1 MKLFTLDYVNI
12 YYDEKK
18 RLIEYRWKKNTENMD
33 AQEYKN
39 TVENIIKI
47 VKTFEPK
54 YIIGVLSDQKFTL
67 SEDLMEWVNKNALER
82 ILEAGVEK
90 YAFINS
96 QNFIIKN
103 LYSSFIAKH
112 ERIKIFDDRDKAIE
126 WFENQD

>member
-33 AQEYKN
+33 AEKYKN

-67 SEDLMEWVNKNALER
+67 SDDLIEWVNKNAMQK

-103 LYSSFIAKH
+103 LYSSFIANH
-112 ERIKIFDDRDKAIE
+112 EKIKIFDDRNKAIE